1 MTSPFQPLKLWA
13 HRIGWMVV
21 IWAGSVAGLAVV
33 ASLLR
38 LVMKLSGMKS

>member
-1 MTSPFQPLKLWA
+1 MASRIQPLRLWV

>member
-1 MTSPFQPLKLWA
+1 MAAHFQPLRLWV

-38 LVMKLSGMKS
+38 LVMELSGMRS

>member
-1 MTSPFQPLKLWA
+1 MASHFQPLRLWA
-13 HRIGWMVV
+13 HRIGWMVL

-38 LVMKLSGMKS
+38 LVMKLSGMRT

>member
-1 MTSPFQPLKLWA
+1 MASHFQSLRLWA
-13 HRIGWMVV
+13 RRMGWMVL

-33 ASLLR
+33 AFLLR

>member
-1 MTSPFQPLKLWA
+1 MASHGQLLRLWA
-13 HRIGWMVV
+13 HRIGWMAV

-38 LVMKLSGMKS
+38 LVMKLSGMRS